1 MREILDELWYG
12 NITPFSQCK
21 VNTPEMKELAELIT
35 RHNETLDKALSAEQK
50 EVFEKYHECMDE
62 LNSKFIIQAF
72 KYGFRHGSRVTADAL
87 SPKPLEREG

>member
-21 VNTPEMKELAELIT
+21 VNMLEMKELAELIT

-72 KYGFRHGSRVTADAL
+72 KYGFRLGSRLTADAL
-87 SPKPLEREG
+87 APKPLEREG

>member
-12 NITPFSQCK
+12 NITPYSQCK

-50 EVFEKYHECMDE
+50 EVFEKYHERMDE

-72 KYGFRHGSRVTADAL
+72 KYGFRLGSRLTADAL
-87 SPKPLEREG
+87 APKPLEREG

>member
-1 MREILDELWYG
+1 MRNILDELWYG

-72 KYGFRHGSRVTADAL
+72 KYGFRLGSRLTADAL

>member
-35 RHNETLDKALSAEQK
+35 RRNETLDKALSAEQK
-50 EVFEKYHECMDE
+50 EIFEKYHDCMDE

-72 KYGFRHGSRVTADAL
+72 KYGFRLGSRLTADAL

>member
-1 MREILDELWYG
+1 MRNILDELWYG

-35 RHNETLDKALSAEQK
+35 RHNEILDKALSAEQK

-72 KYGFRHGSRVTADAL
+72 KYGFRLGSRLMADAL
-87 SPKPLEREG
+87 SSKPLEGE

>member
-1 MREILDELWYG
+1 
-12 NITPFSQCK
+12 
-21 VNTPEMKELAELIT
+21 MKDLAELIT

-72 KYGFRHGSRVTADAL
+72 KYGFRLGSRLTADAL

>member
-1 MREILDELWYG
+1 MRNILDELWYG

-21 VNTPEMKELAELIT
+21 VNTPEMKELADLVS
-35 RHNETLDKALSAEQK
+35 RHDAAIEKALSAEQK
-50 EVFEKYHECMDE
+50 EVFEKYHERMDE

-72 KYGFRHGSRVTADAL
+72 KYGFRLGSRLTADAL